1 MSVAWAVTP
10 EKIEAA
16 VKRIVEV
23 ARPRKVILFGS
34 AVRGEA
40 GRDSDLD
47 VLVVIE
53 EEDRDPLKES
63 VRIDKALHGILMPMD
78 ILVISVR
85 KLAELADKP
94 GLIYREILRTGSVVY
109 EADR

>member
-10 EKIEAA
+10 EKIDAA

-34 AVRGEA
+34 AVRGGA

-78 ILVISVR
+78 ILVISVG

-94 GLIYREILRTGSVVY
+94 GLIYREILRTGRVVY
-109 EADR
+109 DADR

>member
-10 EKIEAA
+10 EKIDAA

-34 AVRGEA
+34 AVRREA

-47 VLVVIE
+47 VLGVIE
-53 EEDRDPLKES
+53 
-63 VRIDKALHGILMPMD
+63 M
-78 ILVISVR
+78 
-85 KLAELADKP
+85 
-94 GLIYREILRTGSVVY
+94 GS
-109 EADR
+109 